1 MKVTV
6 TIAELEELL
15 RAAKKAYQQDS
26 FSMTPAVEIELVEA
40 STVHGVSDRVN
51 AGLLWGW
58 NELGTEK
65 IFSNQ

>member
-1 MKVTV
+1 MKVTI

-15 RAAKKAYQQDS
+15 REAKKAYNPDAI
-26 FSMTPAVEIELVEA
+26 SMTPAVEIEMVEA
-40 STVHGVSDRVN
+40 STVHGISDRVN

-65 IFSNQ
+65 IFTNN